1 MMVKEN
7 KIEFIKE
14 LETLMHKTRMFKDL
28 VIEVGYREYK
38 GDSDDPDR
46 WEFIPCEEKPEWLL
60 LRWKEQDSRFGR
72 LVPID
77 GDSCWGIMIDFMKV
91 AERM

>member
-1 MMVKEN
+1 MVKEN

-14 LETLMHKTRMFKDL
+14 LEALVNKTRMFEDL

-38 GDSDDPDR
+38 GDVYNPDR
-46 WEFIPCEEKPEWLL
+46 YEFIPSEDRPEWLVL
-60 LRWKEQDSRFGR
+60 HWKDQNPRFGR

-77 GDSCWGIMIDFMKV
+77 GDSCWGIMLDFMKV

>member
-1 MMVKEN
+1 MMAKEK

-14 LETLMHKTRMFKDL
+14 LEALMHKTRMFEDL
-28 VIEVGYREYK
+28 VIEVGYREYR
-38 GDSDDPDR
+38 GDLDNPDR
-46 WEFIPCEEKPEWLL
+46 WEFIPCEEKPKCLL
-60 LRWKEQDSRFGR
+60 LHWKDQSPRFGR

-77 GDSCWGIMIDFMKV
+77 GDSCWGIMLDFMKV